1 MQIEGGRSDWRQG
14 DWRRVCWFL
23 GTALCLA
30 NAAGVSR
37 AETPLSAID
46 WLTQSLITPVAQP
59 LPAEPGI
66 VTNGALPEAVAVTAL
81 DRVSPDGVGILPAQV
96 TGLPRNLWGLGKTE
110 EIIAA
115 LQGPGLEGLPALQGL
130 MITLLLAEAEPPA
143 DAGMAS
149 RLLIARIDRLLVMGA
164 LDQARALIDAAGPA
178 SSPELFRRSF
188 DIAILTGGEDLAC
201 QTMTDT
207 PGLSPTMPARIFC
220 LARSGDWQAAA
231 LTLQTSEA
239 LGQVTASEASLLARF
254 LDSDLGETEL
264 VPPPPN
270 PVTPLVLKLYEGIGE
285 PLSSSALPLA
295 FSQADLGTSTGW
307 KGQIEAAE
315 RLVRAGA
322 IGPNLLL
329 GLYTERQP
337 AASGGVWNRVAAFQ
351 DFDAALTAGDAE
363 AVAETLPLA
372 WAAMISVELEVPFAT
387 LYADKLTKLPLTG
400 AAAALAFQIELLSPG
415 YERLSAGRTGGA
427 LREKFLIGLAQGS
440 LNGLAPPDSMA
451 RAIAPAF
458 QQPGLTEAA
467 ARMVEQLRMGEVM
480 IYAMARVADGV
491 QGDLRGVTEG
501 LSVLR
506 RVGLEDVARRTAL
519 QLMLLERRG

>member
-1 MQIEGGRSDWRQG
+1 MRTDRSG
-14 DWRRVCWFL
+14 PSL
-23 GTALCLA
+23 AALILA
-30 NAAGVSR
+30 LSAHGAA
-37 AETPLSAID
+37 AEAPLSAID
-46 WLTQSLITPVAQP
+46 WLSQSLITPVAQP
-59 LPAEPGI
+59 KPPEPG
-66 VTNGALPEAVAVTAL
+66 VAEGGALPEDVAVTAL

-96 TGLPRNLWGLGKTE
+96 TGLPRNLWGLGKTND
-110 EIIAA
+110 IIAA
-115 LQGPGLEGLPALQGL
+115 LQGPGLDALPALQGL
-130 MITLLLAEAEPPA
+130 MITLLLAEADPPS
-143 DAGMAS
+143 DAGLEG
-149 RLLIARIDRLLVMGA
+149 RLLIARIDRLLAMGA

-178 SSPELFRRSF
+178 SSPDLFRRSF

-201 QTMTDT
+201 KTMTET
-207 PGLSPTMPARIFC
+207 PGLAPAMPARIFC

-231 LTLQTSEA
+231 LTLQTAEA
-239 LGQVTASEASLLARF
+239 LGQVTVSEASLLARF
-254 LDSDLGETEL
+254 LDADLSETEL
-264 VPPPPN
+264 VPPN

-295 FSQADLGTSTGW
+295 FSQADLATSTGW

-351 DFDAALTAGDAE
+351 DFDDALTAGDVA
-363 AVAETLPLA
+363 AVAKTLPLA
-372 WAAMISVELEVPFAT
+372 WEAMISVELEVPFAT
-387 LYADKLTKLPLTG
+387 LFADKLAKLPLTG
-400 AAAALAFQIELLSPG
+400 DAAALAFDIALLSPG
-415 YERLSAGRTGGA
+415 YERLAEGRTGGDV
-427 LREKFLIGLAQGS
+427 RETFLIGLAQGS
-440 LNGLAPPDSMA
+440 VKGLAPPDSMA

-458 QQPGLTEAA
+458 TDPVLSAEAQL
-467 ARMVEQLRMGEVM
+467 MVDQLRMGEVM
-480 IYAMARVADGV
+480 IHAMARVANGV

-519 QLMLLERRG
+519 ELMLLERRG